1 MLGAA
6 IATLALAAVIGDR
19 ARAALIVTPIVLGLL
34 MYGHVVDLIAAPGLV
49 HRLGWVALVGLGA
62 LGAWRLGAAR
72 LLSIDRALLAVSAV
86 LVVFTLV
93 SIVPHEI
100 ETATAAAPPNPAAGR
115 ELATATTAQKRDVY
129 WLVFD
134 RYPSD
139 RAIQLQFGIKN
150 DLTPW
155 LADHGFKVLGDSHAN
170 YIATS
175 LSISTTANL
184 TTLDDLTAGTTSPT
198 SFRERTYDS
207 LQNPLVA
214 QQFKALG
221 YRYLHMGS
229 WWNPTRIDS
238 GAEVNYNASGG
249 SDFSSVLLQESAVP
263 LALRVLGINEQTF
276 SKQYQN
282 GRYELD
288 TLAKLRDEPG
298 PKFVFGHV
306 LLPHPA
312 YVFDTDGSFIPA
324 ATSRELG
331 ETEAWR
337 RQLEYTNSRL
347 RSFIEG
353 VLALPEDRQPI
364 IILQADE
371 GHWFNR
377 TAANDTEDEGSYDWK
392 AATPEQL
399 EIKFGILNAWYVPGA
414 DLGLDQKMTSI
425 NTFPVLFDRYFGLD
439 YPMLPE
445 RVMASEGWIQKNI
458 LLDVTDRLPSL
469 K

>member
-1 MLGAA
+1 MRGRLTGSLQSGPACPIGPGGASYHPGNASPGPPEPAPSLRDHAEPTSSDRRPGEHPGPVAGWHPLLFAAYPVLFLWSQNLADVPLGHALQPLVLIVLGAA

-49 HRLGWVALVGLGA
+49 HRLGWVALIGLGA

-198 SFRERTYDS
+198 SIRERTYDS
-207 LQNPLVA
+207 LQDPLVA

-229 WWNPTRIDS
+229 WWNPTRDRQR
-238 GAEVNYNASGG
+238 GRGQLQRLGRVGLQLGPAPGERGPARPQGPR
-249 SDFSSVLLQESAVP
+249 DQRADVLKAVP
-263 LALRVLGINEQTF
+263 ERALRARHPRQAARRARPEV
-276 SKQYQN
+276 
-282 GRYELD
+282 R
-288 TLAKLRDEPG
+288 LRPR
-298 PKFVFGHV
+298 P
-306 LLPHPA
+306 PA
-312 YVFDTDGSFIPA
+312 PSGV
-324 ATSRELG
+324 RLRQ
-331 ETEAWR
+331 R
-337 RQLEYTNSRL
+337 RQLHSGRE
-347 RSFIEG
+347 
-353 VLALPEDRQPI
+353 VA
-364 IILQADE
+364 
-371 GHWFNR
+371 
-377 TAANDTEDEGSYDWK
+377 
-392 AATPEQL
+392 
-399 EIKFGILNAWYVPGA
+399 GA
-414 DLGLDQKMTSI
+414 
-425 NTFPVLFDRYFGLD
+425 R
-439 YPMLPE
+439 
-445 RVMASEGWIQKNI
+445 
-458 LLDVTDRLPSL
+458 
-469 K
+469 